1 MSDNLVDKGV
11 LKSFVPPSALNAENF
26 QELAGKAVV
35 EEVAA
40 GKTIF
45 KPGDNDRKTVYLIEG
60 ELEITSE
67 AGEKTTLQSGADLAK
82 HPVANF
88 QPRKHTVV
96 ASSACKISSRSLSIL
111 VILQALQAYR
121 GCKQCLQDNQD
132 RQ

>member
-1 MSDNLVDKGV
+1 MSNNLVDKGV

-67 AGEKTTLQSGADLAK
+67 GGEKTSLKSGADLAK
-82 HPVANF
+82 HPIANF

-96 ASSACKISSRSLSIL
+96 AVGACKITRIDSDQIGRAH
-111 VILQALQAYR
+111 V
-121 GCKQCLQDNQD
+121 
-132 RQ
+132 